1 MPNPII
7 QNFTPRLYQETIFAT
22 VSQHNTLVVLPTGM
36 GKTALAL
43 MLVAHR
49 LTQYPN
55 SKCLILAPTKPLVD
69 QHATTLRTH
78 LPTLAE
84 QIVVF
89 TGNVSPEKRALLWKD
104 AQIIVTTPQGL
115 ENDII
120 GNKVDL
126 SNVSALVIDE
136 AHRATGDYSYVWI
149 AQQYHQ
155 RARSPRLLALT
166 ASPGSDLGQIQEV
179 ITNLGIEQI
188 EVRTDTDPDV
198 APYVQDVSLHWEYVD
213 FPAEFIVVQ
222 KYLKDCFASKIEE
235 IKKHGVL
242 EQNMQL
248 SDSKTDLLK
257 LQGHLQ
263 GEIASGNRDFG
274 VLRSLS
280 LAAEAMKVQH
290 AIELL
295 ETQGLH
301 PLFIYLE
308 DIMKQA
314 STSKVKAVQ
323 NLVVD
328 ANFKSAYMKTQ
339 WLLDKKAE
347 HPKIPRLRELLTQRF
362 IASHEKGYSD
372 YKLILFTQY
381 RDTGANLVEII
392 NNLKLTKEI
401 PIAAKL
407 FVGQAKK
414 RGSGLSQKEQLSMLD
429 AFRNGAFNVLVS
441 SSVGEEGLDIPQVDA
456 VFFFEPIPSAIRH
469 IQRKGRTGRHGEGEV
484 LILVTKGTRD
494 EGYRWS
500 AHHKEKRMY
509 RNLAQ
514 LKKNIIFAK
523 TPVQRKEI
531 PLQAFASSSS
541 IPSSSLASPS
551 LSSPSSLS
559 SVPPSALSLP
569 PQEKKYTIF
578 VDHREKG
585 SYVIKELLNL
595 GISIDLQQL
604 EVGDYLLSSRCAI
617 EYKTVSDFVNS
628 LIDGRLLSQA
638 RELKKLYGRPL
649 YIIEGQEDMYSVRNI
664 HANAIRGML
673 AALTVDFGIPVLQTK
688 SSKETAALLAQ
699 IAKREQDDENKGF
712 SLHGDKKPVSLK
724 DQQEYV
730 VTAFPGVGPTLAKPI
745 LKEFKSVKNFVNATE
760 EALRKVPQLGEKK
773 AKQIKDVLDGE
784 WKEF

>member
-1 MPNPII
+1 MSNALI

-89 TGNVSPEKRALLWKD
+89 TGNVAPEKRAQLWGS

-126 SNVSALVIDE
+126 SNVSCLVVDE

-149 AQQYHQ
+149 SQQYHQ

-166 ASPGSDLGQIQEV
+166 ASPGSDLEQIQEV

-198 APYVQDVSLHWEYVD
+198 APYIQDVNLHWEYVD
-213 FPAEFIVVQ
+213 FPQEFVVTQ

-235 IKKHGVL
+235 IKKQGVL
-242 EQNMQL
+242 EQNMQIG
-248 SDSKTDLLK
+248 DSKTDLLK

-274 VLRSLS
+274 VLRGLS

-295 ETQGLH
+295 ETQGLD
-301 PLFIYLE
+301 PLFIYME

-323 NLVVD
+323 NLVAD

-339 WLLDKKAE
+339 GLLEKKVE

-362 IASHEKGYSD
+362 IAAHEKGYTD

-381 RDTGANLVEII
+381 RDTGAKLVEII
-392 NNLKLTKEI
+392 NGLKLTKEI
-401 PIAAKL
+401 PITAKL

-429 AFRNGAFNVLVS
+429 EFRNGAFNVLVS

-514 LKKNIIFAK
+514 LRKNIIFAK
-523 TPVQRKEI
+523 TAVQRKEMS
-531 PLQAFASSSS
+531 LQAYGHSSVSSASSNS
-541 IPSSSLASPS
+541 
-551 LSSPSSLS
+551 
-559 SVPPSALSLP
+559 SALSSSVSP
-569 PQEKKYTIF
+569 HQEKKYTVF

-628 LIDGRLLSQA
+628 LIDGRLLQQA
-638 RELKKLYGRPL
+638 KELKKMYGRPL
-649 YIIEGQEDMYSVRNI
+649 YIIEGMEDMYAVRNI

-699 IAKREQDDENKGF
+699 IAKREQDDENRGF
-712 SLHGDKKPVSLK
+712 SLHGDRKPVSLK

-745 LKEFKSVKNFVNATE
+745 LKEFKSVKNFVNASE
-760 EALRKVPQLGEKK
+760 EELRKVPQLGEKK